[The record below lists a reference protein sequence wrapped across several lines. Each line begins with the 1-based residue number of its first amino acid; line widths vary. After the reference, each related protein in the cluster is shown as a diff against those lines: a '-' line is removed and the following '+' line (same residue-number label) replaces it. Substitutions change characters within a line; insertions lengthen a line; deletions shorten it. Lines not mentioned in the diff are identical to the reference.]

1 VGCKIP
7 ADMKMIEMLSNE
19 VRVDQAILTG
29 MPGLLCILYFVN
41 RITKCFQ
48 LGLFPI
54 TFDVSEKCEIAPHSH
69 VLTLEGISSIY

>member
-1 VGCKIP
+1 
-7 ADMKMIEMLSNE
+7 MKMVEMLSNE

-48 LGLFPI
+48 LGLFPFI
-54 TFDVSEKCEIAPHSH
+54 SDVYEQCEIAPHSH
-69 VLTLEGISSIY
+69 VLTLEGILAIYHYYFI